1 MAPVRFTSKVWRM
14 HLNTSKEML
23 STHFHYVIVIRTLL
37 NTSSEHSHYHHP
49 MGHILLLLLPGVP
62 RYHHLENILWHLQ
75 KYLRLFSVLSL
86 CSDRDCKSPLPCSQ
100 NKKKKGPS
108 KRLPFFA
115 SKQKFS
121 PINFNVNQRSY
132 ESLVN
137 WNGSF
142 MNEPSK
148 RVTSSVILPK
158 RRGLEF
164 IWIQE
169 LEKI

>member
-1 MAPVRFTSKVWRM
+1 
-14 HLNTSKEML
+14 ML

-100 NKKKKGPS
+100 NKKKKGPT
-108 KRLPFFA
+108 KRLLFFTENLD
-115 SKQKFS
+115 SKLHWCYWHQKFS
-121 PINFNVNQRSY
+121 PINVDQLSHEFGQKY
-132 ESLVN
+132 
-137 WNGSF
+137 WNMTSF
-142 MNEPSK
+142 INELDHCHCEPSK
-148 RVTSSVILPK
+148 SYLLCNFAQKTRIGVYMDTGAWENINC
-158 RRGLEF
+158 
-164 IWIQE
+164 
-169 LEKI
+169 